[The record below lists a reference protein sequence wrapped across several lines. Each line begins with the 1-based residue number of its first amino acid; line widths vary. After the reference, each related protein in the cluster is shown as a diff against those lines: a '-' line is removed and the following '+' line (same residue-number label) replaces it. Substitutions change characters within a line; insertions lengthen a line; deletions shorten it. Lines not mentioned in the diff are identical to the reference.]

1 MKKYR
6 WLFVGFLAVAASV
19 CQTAAQT
26 PKTETV
32 RPMLWQPGMTR
43 SDVGEVNVFRRFP
56 RDLRP
61 KLTEFYEQVLEIKA
75 LPSTAAGGNAMVR
88 YPIGGSEVKL
98 FPVAMAN
105 EHRTKPVREVIGIRL
120 LTFFFPD
127 EAALIARFKKYNYA
141 PPAFQPAGEGQAK
154 AALVQDPDGQ
164 WVELVVVPGA
174 ARSTYERFEIGL
186 TVADLEQSRAFY
198 RDFMGMD
205 EAKPVNHPLLGT
217 MKYSFRH
224 GTTTINLWSFG
235 KDLPKDTNTAG
246 IQYIVWNVEGVDRV
260 AKARNATIDRPLSAP
275 GSPRTV
281 WLFDPD
287 GITNYFA
294 QFSENNNTPPS
305 R

>member
-1 MKKYR
+1 V
-6 WLFVGFLAVAASV
+6 LFLSLFLNETVAQNV
-19 CQTAAQT
+19 
-26 PKTETV
+26 ETV
-32 RPMLWQPGMTR
+32 RSWLWQAGMTP
-43 SDVGEVNVFRRFP
+43 SEVGEVNVFRRFP
-56 RDLRP
+56 RDMRD
-61 KLTEFYEQVLEIKA
+61 KMTEFYGQVLEIKP
-75 LPSTAAGGNAMVR
+75 LPSTAAGGNAMIR

-105 EHRTKPVREVIGIRL
+105 EHRARAVREVLGIRL

-127 EAALIARFKKYNYA
+127 EAALAARFKKYNY
-141 PPAFQPAGEGQAK
+141 PSPEFRPAGEGQSR

-174 ARSTYERFEIGL
+174 PATTYGRFEIGMS
-186 TVADLEQSRAFY
+186 VADLEQSRAFY
-198 RDFMGMD
+198 RDFMGME
-205 EAKPVNHPLLGT
+205 EAKPVLHPLLGT
-217 MKYSFRH
+217 MKYTYRH
-224 GTTTINLWSFG
+224 GATTINLWSFG
-235 KDLPKDTNTAG
+235 KDLAKDTNTAG
-246 IQYIVWNVEGVDRV
+246 IQYIVWNVEAVDRI

-294 QFSENNNTPPS
+294 QFAENNNTPPS